1 MQKPTGSLF
10 KTMLCASFIFA
21 LSACSSGS
29 GLYAW
34 GNYEDALFVNYH
46 EPAVKEEVL
55 NEYLAFVR
63 EYQPGAKQRK
73 IAPGLLADAGTFL
86 LERGDTKGA
95 IEFYQLEA
103 AAWPESAPLMD
114 KLIENLQR
122 TEAASQ

>member
-1 MQKPTGSLF
+1 MKQLTGRPLQA
-10 KTMLCASFIFA
+10 TLCAGFILA

-55 NEYLAFVR
+55 NDYLTFVR

-86 LERGDTKGA
+86 LERGDAKGA

-103 AAWPESAPLMD
+103 AAWPESAPLMQ
-114 KLIENLQR
+114 KLIENLQPA
-122 TEAASQ
+122 EATTP